1 MTKVRDLTRPIE
13 GEEKKLKPIE
23 FVLTID
29 HINNTVIKAHRKPET
44 FDFVDRLQKAENNFF
59 KMDLFAASMEGEIKS
74 ILYLGHFN
82 DGIVE

>member
-23 FVLTID
+23 FVMECPQTKWRDCDSSLEPQDWEKIELIAED
-29 HINNTVIKAHRKPET
+29 YHNNLDLMFA
-44 FDFVDRLQKAENNFF
+44 FDDSDRA
-59 KMDLFAASMEGEIKS
+59 GG

-82 DGIVE
+82 DGVVE